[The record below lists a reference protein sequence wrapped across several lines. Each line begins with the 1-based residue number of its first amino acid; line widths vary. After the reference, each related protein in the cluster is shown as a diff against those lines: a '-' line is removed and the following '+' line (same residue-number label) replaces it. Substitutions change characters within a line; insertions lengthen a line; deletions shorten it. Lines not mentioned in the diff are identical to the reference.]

1 METAQCYNAKKKTRI
16 IFIYSVLSILFSCIH
31 RLRFIFSLFWCVVC
45 VYDGLSLL
53 LHFILHFFS
62 CHVSVYDL
70 SHYDVAIID
79 SVTMAHT
86 HTPKSISINR
96 VVGCRHRHHCL
107 AMATIRL
114 HRWIRIVIV
123 WLHIISSFPQH
134 LAISFS
140 LILALSLN
148 PFLILSSIR
157 YTINIRNMKNEL
169 DCWSYAVRTLSNKK
183 QNIKIQ

>member
-1 METAQCYNAKKKTRI
+1 MKIAQCYNAKKKLELYSYI
-16 IFIYSVLSILFSCIH
+16 PFWVFFFLAFIVYASFFLSFGASFVCMMGWVCCFISFCTSSHVMSVCTTLVITM
-31 RLRFIFSLFWCVVC
+31 
-45 VYDGLSLL
+45 SLL
-53 LHFILHFFS
+53 LIQS
-62 CHVSVYDL
+62 QWR
-70 SHYDVAIID
+70 
-79 SVTMAHT
+79 THT

-96 VVGCRHRHHCL
+96 IVGCRHRHHCL

-148 PFLILSSIR
+148 PIR
-157 YTINIRNMKNEL
+157 YTINIRNMKHEL